1 MPKKQYKYKE
11 AQILKPGVGQFRSFG
26 LEVYDTLRKNP
37 DDDYI
42 EEGLVGQP
50 ARWSQEDVSV
60 TTNGL
65 MIKINLGFKS
75 WCLEIL
81 TTQQH

>member
-1 MPKKQYKYKE
+1 M
-11 AQILKPGVGQFRSFG
+11 
-26 LEVYDTLRKNP
+26 KNP

-50 ARWSQEDVSV
+50 ARWPQEDVSV

-81 TTQQH
+81 TPLQH